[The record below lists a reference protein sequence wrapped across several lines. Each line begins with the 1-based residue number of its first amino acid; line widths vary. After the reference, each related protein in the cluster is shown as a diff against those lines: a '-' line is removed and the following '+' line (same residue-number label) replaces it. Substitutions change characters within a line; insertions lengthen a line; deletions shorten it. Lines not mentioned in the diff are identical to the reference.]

1 MRVLRGRLVA
11 YGLGAAL
18 IGVGGAG
25 LLRDAAETD
34 PAGWLVWFAGAA
46 LVHDLLLVP
55 AVLGV
60 ALLTGR
66 LPAPYRGP
74 VRVSLVLAA
83 SVSAV
88 ALPMVLGLG
97 RRAGDS
103 SRLPQA
109 YGAHLAV
116 VLGLIGLAG
125 AVAVTV
131 RATARRRRPA
141 RTARTRCRCP
151 GRWRRACRSRPS
163 CRCR

>member
-1 MRVLRGRLVA
+1 MRVVRGRLIA

-34 PAGWLVWFAGAA
+34 PVGWLVWVAGAA
-46 LVHDLLLVP
+46 LVHDLLVVP

-66 LPAPYRGP
+66 LPASYRRP

-97 RRAGDS
+97 RRAGDP

-109 YGAHLAV
+109 YGVHLAV
-116 VLGLIGLAG
+116 VLALIGGAG
-125 AVAVTV
+125 AAAVAL
-131 RATARRRRPA
+131 
-141 RTARTRCRCP
+141 RTARV
-151 GRWRRACRSRPS
+151 RRGRSRRP
-163 CRCR
+163 R

>member
-1 MRVLRGRLVA
+1 MRGRFIA

-25 LLRDAAETD
+25 LLRDAADTD
-34 PAGWLVWFAGAA
+34 PVGWLVWVAGAA
-46 LVHDLLLVP
+46 LLHDLVLVP

-66 LPAPYRGP
+66 LPAAYRRP
-74 VRVSLVLAA
+74 LRVSLVLAA

-97 RRAGDS
+97 NRAGDP

-109 YGAHLAV
+109 YGVHLAV

-125 AVAVTV
+125 AVAAVLRAV
-131 RATARRRRPA
+131 RVRRGRSRRP
-141 RTARTRCRCP
+141 R
-151 GRWRRACRSRPS
+151 
-163 CRCR
+163 